1 MGPLA
6 VTALVL
12 AGLLVALLVVSCL
25 LRANRL
31 DRLHVRTDAARAA
44 LLAALD
50 RRAVVAR
57 AVALH
62 LGDEGLRHAAAGAE
76 LAPAAARENREN
88 DLGRLLAGLDRRSLA
103 GELVAE
109 LVDAEQ
115 RLMLARRVHND
126 AVRDTRALRS
136 RRLVRWLRLAGTA
149 PVPDYFEITDE
160 QPEPE
165 DIAVVPPSARRSGRV
180 VLLDRDGRVLLFE
193 GFDPA
198 RPQESF
204 WFTPG
209 GGLESGEDT
218 RAAAVRELAEE
229 TGLRLPGAA
238 LIGPVWRRHTVF
250 SFAGDSLAADEEFF
264 LAPNTAEMD
273 GPVDTSGFNEL
284 ERATVLGHRWWST
297 AELRGTDAV
306 VYPRQLGALLEQL
319 GSGRWDGVTR
329 PIS

>member
-1 MGPLA
+1 MSPLA
-6 VTALVL
+6 VTALVV
-12 AGLLVALLVVSCL
+12 AGVLVALLVVSCL

-44 LLAALD
+44 LAAALD

-62 LGDEGLRHAAAGAE
+62 VGDDGLLRVAARAE
-76 LAPAAARENREN
+76 AAPAAEREFREN
-88 DLGRLLAGLDRRSLA
+88 DLGRLLAGLDRRRLA
-103 GELVAE
+103 GALVAE

-126 AVRDTRALRS
+126 AVRDTLALRS

-149 PVPDYFEITDE
+149 PVPEYFEITDE

-165 DIAVVPPSARRSGRV
+165 DTAVVPPSVRRSGRV
-180 VLLDRDGRVLLFE
+180 VLLDTDGRVLLFE

-209 GGLESGEDT
+209 GGLQTGEDT
-218 RAAAVRELAEE
+218 RGAAVRELAEE
-229 TGLRLPGAA
+229 TGLRLPGEA
-238 LIGPVWRRHTVF
+238 LVGPVWRRHTVF
-250 SFAGDSLAADEEFF
+250 NFAGDSLAADEEFF
-264 LAPNTAEMD
+264 LAPPEVELD
-273 GPVDTSGFNEL
+273 GAVDTSGFNEL
-284 ERATVLGHRWWST
+284 ERATVLGHRWWSA